1 MCINSVYVTVI
12 ITVLVQSAHTVPAL
26 TMPIITDQP
35 ITLHHLLHF
44 NCNLPWHAQAVCLAV
59 GTQRSRQRSAITT
72 KSNVIC
78 SWICSTGGV
87 DETKY
92 RYLSKFG

>member
-35 ITLHHLLHF
+35 ITFHHLLHF
-44 NCNLPWHAQAVCLAV
+44 NCNLPWHAPARA
-59 GTQRSRQRSAITT
+59 SRVPCGRDPA
-72 KSNVIC
+72 
-78 SWICSTGGV
+78 W
-87 DETKY
+87 
-92 RYLSKFG
+92 

>member
-35 ITLHHLLHF
+35 IRLHHWLHF
-44 NCNLPWHAQAVCLAV
+44 NCDLTWHAPHAQAVCLAV
-59 GTQRSRQRSAITT
+59 GTQPGRQRSAITT
-72 KSNVIC
+72 AS
-78 SWICSTGGV
+78 S
-87 DETKY
+87 
-92 RYLSKFG
+92 SKAMLQHCCGPFAELFG

>member
-44 NCNLPWHAQAVCLAV
+44 NCNLPWHAQAVCIAV
-59 GTQRSRQRSAITT
+59 GTQPSRQRSAIITQYKAPQGRVAATT
-72 KSNVIC
+72 AGSACCI
-78 SWICSTGGV
+78 SMER
-87 DETKY
+87 DE
-92 RYLSKFG
+92 